1 MKPEFDSQPWRQ
13 VRDAQLMVW
22 LGDASAVHYVQMV
35 GEASEFFDDLVD
47 KDKPISDGWIVSMMY
62 KLLIDMHVN
71 PFFSRYKNEL
81 VPIMSVAINAWLDA
95 NNLERGTDTQVS
107 RAYVLRDLTI
117 EILLHS
123 IQLMRGRDHMRAVS
137 LEVREF
143 FLHESLDEYKE
154 SMR

>member
-1 MKPEFDSQPWRQ
+1 MTRAFDSQPWRQ
-13 VRDAQLMVW
+13 ARDAQLMAW
-22 LGDASAVHYVQMV
+22 LGDASAVQYVQMV
-35 GEASEFFDDLVD
+35 GEASEFFDDLID
-47 KDKPISDGWIVSMMY
+47 KDKPISDSWIVSMMY

-71 PFFSRYKNEL
+71 PFFARYKNEL

-95 NNLERGTDTQVS
+95 NSLERGTDTQVS

-123 IQLMRGRDHMRAVS
+123 IQLMRGRDYMRAVS